1 MSSSIG
7 SSSSTASRGTA
18 NTRGSTSNRNTP
30 FIVTQSRSGRMSIC
44 MKGNTSTS
52 NLTDRQLRM
61 VLRAMSRELNVAK
74 PPTGIGRANVLNRI
88 RGLFSSGQI
97 YRGKIKKN
105 DEDWAKSY

>member
-7 SSSSTASRGTA
+7 SSPITASRGTT
-18 NTRGSTSNRNTP
+18 NTNRIISNGNIP
-30 FIVTQSRSGRMSIC
+30 YEVFHSKNGRMSIC

-105 DEDWAKSY
+105 DED

>member
-105 DEDWAKSY
+105 DED

>member
-1 MSSSIG
+1 
-7 SSSSTASRGTA
+7 
-18 NTRGSTSNRNTP
+18 
-30 FIVTQSRSGRMSIC
+30 
-44 MKGNTSTS
+44 
-52 NLTDRQLRM
+52 M

-105 DEDWAKSY
+105 DED